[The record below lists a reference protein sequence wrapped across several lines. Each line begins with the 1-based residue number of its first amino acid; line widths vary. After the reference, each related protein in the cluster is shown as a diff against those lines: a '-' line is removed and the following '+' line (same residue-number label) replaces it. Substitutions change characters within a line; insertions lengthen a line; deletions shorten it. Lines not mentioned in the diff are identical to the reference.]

1 MFIVNNLLE
10 SQKYLQPDGQN
21 QMVAN
26 LQMNGNRIVGLADAA
41 EQTDGVNQE
50 WANIFYGGSH

>member
-1 MFIVNNLLE
+1 VSIANNLLQ
-10 SQKYLQPDGQN
+10 SQKYLLLDGQN

-41 EQTDGVNQE
+41 EKTDGVNQE
-50 WANIFYGGSH
+50 WANIFYGGPH